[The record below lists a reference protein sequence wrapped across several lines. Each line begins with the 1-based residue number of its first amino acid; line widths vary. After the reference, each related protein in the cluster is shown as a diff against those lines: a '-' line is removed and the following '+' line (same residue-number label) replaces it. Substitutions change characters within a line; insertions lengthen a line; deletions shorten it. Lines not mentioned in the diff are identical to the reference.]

1 MFREMRRKKQELSKE
16 ECIDI
21 LQTAKTA
28 VLGVVGDDGY
38 PYTVPINFVYAND
51 KIYFHGAKN
60 GHKIDAINKCN
71 KVSLCVVDK
80 DDFVE
85 EELTT
90 YFKSV
95 ILFGKA
101 RILNTD
107 KEIFHAAKVFGL
119 KYNNDV
125 TAVEKEIR
133 LYNKSCGIEKR
144 AQQLP
149 ILYNGIITQPFR
161 RNLLC
166 SILIIHKIF

>member
-28 VLGVVGDDGY
+28 VLGVVGDNGY

-51 KIYFHGAKN
+51 KISFH
-60 GHKIDAINKCN
+60 AINKCN

-80 DDFVE
+80 DDVVE

-125 TAVEKEIR
+125 TAVEKEIKR
-133 LYNKSCGIEKR
+133 EWNALSCIEIEIEHMTGKEAIELTRKR
-144 AQQLP
+144 
-149 ILYNGIITQPFR
+149 G
-161 RNLLC
+161 
-166 SILIIHKIF
+166 

>member
-28 VLGVVGDDGY
+28 VLGVVGNDGY

-80 DDFVE
+80 DDVVE

-95 ILFGKA
+95 NLFGKA

-107 KEIFHAAKVFGL
+107 KEIFSRGKSFLVL

-125 TAVEKEIR
+125 TAVEKEIKR
-133 LYNKSCGIEKR
+133 EWNALSCIKIKIEHMTGKE
-144 AQQLP
+144 AM
-149 ILYNGIITQPFR
+149 N
-161 RNLLC
+161 
-166 SILIIHKIF
+166 

>member
-1 MFREMRRKKQELSKE
+1 MFREMRRKKQESSKE

-28 VLGVVGDDGY
+28 VLGVVGNDGY

-80 DDFVE
+80 DDVVE

-101 RILNTD
+101 SILNTLNCQV
-107 KEIFHAAKVFGL
+107 KC
-119 KYNNDV
+119 NDIS
-125 TAVEKEIR
+125 K
-133 LYNKSCGIEKR
+133 
-144 AQQLP
+144 
-149 ILYNGIITQPFR
+149 
-161 RNLLC
+161 
-166 SILIIHKIF
+166 

>member
-28 VLGVVGDDGY
+28 VLGVVGDNGY

-80 DDFVE
+80 DDVIE

-95 ILFGKA
+95 
-101 RILNTD
+101 TD

-125 TAVEKEIR
+125 TAVEKEIKR
-133 LYNKSCGIEKR
+133 EWNILSCIEIEIEDMTGKEAIELTRKR
-144 AQQLP
+144 
-149 ILYNGIITQPFR
+149 G
-161 RNLLC
+161 
-166 SILIIHKIF
+166 

>member
-1 MFREMRRKKQELSKE
+1 MRRKKQELSKE

-80 DDFVE
+80 MTMLLKKNLQLILKALFCSVKQ
-85 EELTT
+85 EL
-90 YFKSV
+90 
-95 ILFGKA
+95 
-101 RILNTD
+101 
-107 KEIFHAAKVFGL
+107 
-119 KYNNDV
+119 
-125 TAVEKEIR
+125 
-133 LYNKSCGIEKR
+133 
-144 AQQLP
+144 
-149 ILYNGIITQPFR
+149 
-161 RNLLC
+161 
-166 SILIIHKIF
+166 